1 MNFLAGLKKA
11 GWIVAGG
18 ITGALLLVGASLV
31 LILLVG
37 GDGPA
42 LPYFGVGHIIE
53 KWKQTWTSEG
63 ICIFFFAVGIVGF
76 ALGGVMGWR
85 HSQIVKK
92 WFAPTLTFAIPIIL
106 FLWMLNNYA
115 SHVTIP
121 REMKLTDCTSNNV
134 FVQFIVPKGKNYRLA
149 LAAPSSSTNII
160 SGRVSILNGTIAVTN
175 FPIGSN
181 KAENQCDF
189 FRAGVS
195 YNVEITFDQPPPSS
209 TAIWLHWLQAYRD
222 RNN

>member
-1 MNFLAGLKKA
+1 MNFLAGSKKA

-18 ITGALLLVGASLV
+18 ITGALLLIGVSLV

-63 ICIFFFAVGIVGF
+63 ICIFFAVSGVIGFAVGAV
-76 ALGGVMGWR
+76 VGWR
-85 HSQIVKK
+85 NLQIIKK

-106 FLWMLNNYA
+106 LLWMLNNYA
-115 SHVTIP
+115 GHVTFP
-121 REMKLTDCTSNNV
+121 REMKLTDCTNKIIS
-134 FVQFIVPKGKNYRLA
+134 VQLTVPKGRNYRLV
-149 LAAPSSSTNII
+149 LAAPSSSTNIV
-160 SGRVSILNGTIAVTN
+160 SGYVSILNGVNAVTN

-195 YNVEITFDQPPPSS
+195 YNIEITFDQPPPSVTS
-209 TAIWLHWLQAYRD
+209 IWLHWLQAYRD
-222 RNN
+222 RNK